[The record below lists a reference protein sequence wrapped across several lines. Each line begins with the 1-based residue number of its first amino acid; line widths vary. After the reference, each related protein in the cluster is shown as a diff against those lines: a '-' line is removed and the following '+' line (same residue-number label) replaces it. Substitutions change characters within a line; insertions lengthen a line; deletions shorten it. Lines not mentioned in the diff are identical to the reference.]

1 MAHKKGAGSTKN
13 GRDSNAKRL
22 GVKKFGGE
30 KVRAGNILIR
40 QRGMKFKPGLNVGC
54 GKDFTLFSLVDGQV
68 VFDHKDKQHKRINII
83 TGDEPYCPIQ
93 DYIYN
98 EDYLTEGYT

>member
-40 QRGMKFKPGLNVGC
+40 QRGMKFKPGLNVGF
-54 GKDFTLFSLVDGQV
+54 GKDFTLFALTDGTV
-68 VFDHKDKQHKRINII
+68 KFNYKSGKHKCINII
-83 TGDEPYCPIQ
+83 V
-93 DYIYN
+93 
-98 EDYLTEGYT
+98 

>member
-30 KVRAGNILIR
+30 KVNAGNILIR
-40 QRGMKFKPGLNVGC
+40 QRGMKFKPGTNVGF
-54 GKDFTLFSLVDGQV
+54 GKDFTLFALTEGTVKFDYKDG
-68 VFDHKDKQHKRINII
+68 KHKRINIV
-83 TGDEPYCPIQ
+83 D
-93 DYIYN
+93 
-98 EDYLTEGYT
+98 

>member
-30 KVRAGNILIR
+30 KVLAGNILIR

-54 GKDFTLFSLVDGQV
+54 GKDFTLFALKEGTVT
-68 VFDHKDKQHKRINII
+68 FDYQEGRKKRINII
-83 TGDEPYCPIQ
+83 V
-93 DYIYN
+93 
-98 EDYLTEGYT
+98 

>member
-22 GVKKFGGE
+22 GVKRFGGE

-54 GKDFTLFSLVDGQV
+54 GKDFTLFALNDGIV
-68 VFDHKDKQHKRINII
+68 KFDMTNEKQKRINIVA
-83 TGDEPYCPIQ
+83 
-93 DYIYN
+93 
-98 EDYLTEGYT
+98 